1 MITSLENTM
10 TTNRVRRDR
19 HPARSARIL
28 STGIA
33 LTATFGLTS
42 AYGISARA
50 QQPQEPIVPP
60 TDGTQTDSLQSLSTS
75 PLVAPSNPAPA
86 LPATTV
92 PTASETP
99 SPVSSAAPVAT
110 TAPATLPPVATTIP
124 VQVVVPVWTPPQTS
138 GSN

>member
-1 MITSLENTM
+1 M

-33 LTATFGLTS
+33 LSATFGLTS

-50 QQPQEPIVPP
+50 QQPQDPIVPP
-60 TDGTQTDSLQSLSTS
+60 TDGAQTDSLQSLSTS

-86 LPATTV
+86 LPAKTV
-92 PTASETP
+92 PTATETP
-99 SPVSSAAPVAT
+99 SPVATAAPAVTA
-110 TAPATLPPVATTIP
+110 APATIPQVVATIP